1 MSVTVLI
8 SHQIRA
14 QCYWNKLHPSEYT
27 VSGSHTPHLGVSLV
41 RHSEAQVLVSIINNP
56 NPPAP
61 GSLSDPCLIRIL
73 GRMKSV
79 MNPYKFAFN
88 PLLADDS
95 LAYGDP
101 HLLLSGSAYLTFQ
114 RLQNM
119 IWKINTAVV
128 ILMVDHLFNVM
139 SVNSETVN

>member
-1 MSVTVLI
+1 MHTVIL
-8 SHQIRA
+8 SRQD
-14 QCYWNKLHPSEYT
+14 PSERAI
-27 VSGSHTPHLGVSLV
+27 SGSHTVQSGIPLV
-41 RHSEAQVLVSIINNP
+41 RPSEAQVLVSVINNP
-56 NPPAP
+56 NPPGP
-61 GSLSDPCLIRIL
+61 SILSAPCLIRRL
-73 GRMKSV
+73 RRLKSV

-95 LAYGDP
+95 FAYVDP
-101 HLLLSGSAYLTFQ
+101 HLLLGGRAPLTFQ